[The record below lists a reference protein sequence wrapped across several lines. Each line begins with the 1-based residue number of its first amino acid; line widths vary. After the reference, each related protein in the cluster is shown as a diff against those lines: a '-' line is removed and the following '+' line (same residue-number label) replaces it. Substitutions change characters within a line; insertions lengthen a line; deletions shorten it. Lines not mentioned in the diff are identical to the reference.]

1 MDGFSYYNIFQTK
14 GIEYLAIIAFLIML
28 IPFWVVLNKPVKI
41 TVQLQKILGVL
52 SANVLRIP
60 QGLFYSKNH
69 AWTYLEKSGRAKV
82 GLDDLLLKIIGPVKI
97 DFLRNDGEMIKK
109 GDLLAEVDQ
118 QGKNLKIYSPISG
131 KILDANPMLTENPDI
146 INEDPYGKGWMYD
159 IKPTEWIG
167 ETKSYYVAE
176 EATSWF
182 TKELERLK
190 DFLAVSMKRNA
201 VEPSLV
207 VLQEGGELRMH
218 PLSELQNDIWQDF
231 QNEFL
236 NQT

>member
-41 TVQLQKILGVL
+41 TVQLQKIMGVL

-82 GLDDLLLKIIGPVKI
+82 GLDDLLLKIVGPVKI
-97 DFLRNDGEMIKK
+97 ACVRNEGEVIKK

-118 QGKNLKIYSPISG
+118 QGKSLKIYSPISG
-131 KILDANPMLTENPDI
+131 MILDANPMLTENPDI
-146 INEDPYGKGWMYD
+146 LNEDPYGKGWIYD

-167 ETKSYYVAE
+167 ETKSYFVAK